1 MGGSLPTPHSP
12 TPLLGDRKEGS
23 VWNRL
28 DDSLTRDFD
37 LIQLFLPVPLALSL
51 VPAFRWGV
59 CRGGFQRWARVF
71 LYLDV
76 GIGDPF
82 GDAEDREGLGYALG
96 GFSRDQ
102 AQGQGRA
109 Q

>member
-1 MGGSLPTPHSP
+1 MTLILYKPF
-12 TPLLGDRKEGS
+12 LL
-23 VWNRL
+23 
-28 DDSLTRDFD
+28 
-37 LIQLFLPVPLALSL
+37 LSL
-51 VPAFRWGV
+51 SSLHLDGV
-59 CRGGFQRWARVF
+59 CVGAGVRDGRGWV

-76 GIGDPF
+76 RIGDPF